1 MRGSA
6 WLWGRWP
13 MGSHLPA
20 GLHLTAARTALPLPA
35 AALPWL
41 SDSFGACSGSASAKG
56 APRQGY
62 PQLWLLSPLRRPLG
76 PSPQRVV
83 ASICPVQHS
92 GVRLPPIPPRPPPLP
107 PPGLTAGAFSGFSGA
122 FCSLNSL
129 FPVAARCQPAWSP
142 ARAVPGGSLR
152 AGRAAAAPVSQLFPK
167 WCPDTASVP
176 SARLH
181 PTQTPLSFFIVLL
194 HV

>member
-20 GLHLTAARTALPLPA
+20 GLHLTAAHTALPLPT
-35 AALPWL
+35 AALPRL

-92 GVRLPPIPPRPPPLP
+92 GSRLPPIPPRPPPLP
-107 PPGLTAGAFSGFSGA
+107 PPGLTAGAFSGFSRCVLLA
-122 FCSLNSL
+122 EL
-129 FPVAARCQPAWSP
+129 F
-142 ARAVPGGSLR
+142 VPGG
-152 AGRAAAAPVSQLFPK
+152 
-167 WCPDTASVP
+167 CPLPACLEPCPSGARGLSASREGCSSP
-176 SARLH
+176 GLSAI
-181 PTQTPLSFFIVLL
+181 S
-194 HV
+194 